1 VQPLEVPEV
10 QHSWLRYAYPPA
22 LRRGAIVDAQTLADR
37 AGVRLPVMEVWA
49 MEDRNYEAARRKC
62 QFVIVEGALCI
73 NRYREVEPRGSDPS
87 RAR

>member
-1 VQPLEVPEV
+1 
-10 QHSWLRYAYPPA
+10 
-22 LRRGAIVDAQTLADR
+22 
-37 AGVRLPVMEVWA
+37 MEVWA